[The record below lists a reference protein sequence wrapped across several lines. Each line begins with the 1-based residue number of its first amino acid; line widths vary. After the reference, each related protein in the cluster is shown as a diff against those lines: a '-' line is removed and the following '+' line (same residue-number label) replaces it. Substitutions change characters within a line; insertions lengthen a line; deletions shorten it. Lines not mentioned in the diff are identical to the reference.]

1 MLPFRRLAL
10 SSALILAAAA
20 PALAQDST
28 RRVPVVFAGTET
40 SVALAGT
47 LKGYDS
53 VDYILTAEAGQ
64 MLDMVLETDN
74 ASANFNVIPPGSDSA
89 VFIGSTAGTV
99 FNTTASASGDYTV
112 QVYLMRNA
120 ARRDEVATYT
130 LTITKGGP
138 PPADFADALAGGPDF
153 WQVAG
158 LSDSGRLNLR
168 REAAVTA
175 EIVTRF
181 RNGDVLRNKG
191 CQMVAEARWCQ
202 VEAASDARLTGWVA
216 GQYLRETASPD
227 SAGDMLTEAGFNA
240 EGMVKCAAGGAAPD
254 QDCAFGVHR
263 SSTGATILLSPPG
276 GGAQRALTFAIAG
289 QVFAVQDGTAAT
301 WLRQGDNWLVSLADG
316 QVYLI
321 PDALI
326 FGG

>member
-1 MLPFRRLAL
+1 M
-10 SSALILAAAA
+10 ILGAAA

-28 RRVPVVFAGTET
+28 RRAPVVLAAADAA
-40 SVALAGT
+40 VALTGT
-47 LKGYDS
+47 IKGYDS

-64 MLDMVLETDN
+64 MLDMVLESDN
-74 ASANFNVIPPGSDSA
+74 ASANFNVIPPGSNSA

-99 FNTTASASGDYTV
+99 FNTIASASGDYTV

-120 ARRDEVATYT
+120 ARRDEVANYT
-130 LTITKGGP
+130 LTITRGGP
-138 PPADFADALAGGPDF
+138 PPADFADGLAGGPDF

-158 LSDSGRLNLR
+158 LSDRGRLNLR
-168 REAAVTA
+168 REASTSAEVVTQL
-175 EIVTRF
+175 

-191 CQMVAEARWCQ
+191 CRIAADQRWCQ
-202 VEAASDARLTGWVA
+202 VEAASDASLAGWVA
-216 GQYLRETASPD
+216 GQYLRETANPG
-227 SAGDMLTEAGFNA
+227 AGSDVLTEAGFNA
-240 EGMVKCAAGGAAPD
+240 EGTVKCAAGGAVPD

-263 SSTGATILLSPPG
+263 NSTGATIILTPPG
-276 GGAQRALTFAIAG
+276 GGAQRVLTFAIAG
-289 QVFAVQDGTAAT
+289 QSFALHDGTAAT
-301 WLRQGDNWLVSLADG
+301 WVRQRDNWLVTLADG